1 MIYSLNDCD
10 GSRQRPGTTVPLG
23 TALARVC
30 RLSAFKK
37 VFLYYFVD
45 HSERPPCLMTSHFRG
60 TAVPPQY
67 RGTTRYNG
75 SYRQH
80 TQYSSKVP
88 R

>member
-10 GSRQRPGTTVPLG
+10 GSRQRPGTAVPLG

-30 RLSAFKK
+30 RLSAFSK
-37 VFLYYFVD
+37 VFSYYFVD
-45 HSERPPCLMTSHFRG
+45 HSERPLMTSHFRG
-60 TAVPPQY
+60 TAVPPRY
-67 RGTTRYNG
+67 RGTTRYNV

-80 TQYSSKVP
+80 TQNSSKVP